1 MYVYYNDTSIMNV
14 HMFQG
19 IETTLMYNL
28 PTYDVGKLH
37 VYAHMCMYIHV
48 RMYGRASED

>member
-19 IETTLMYNL
+19 IEITLMYNL

-37 VYAHMCMYIHV
+37 VYAHLNVYVYTC
-48 RMYGRASED
+48 